1 MTRRMVGY
9 IPVEWRYTPSTVL
22 VYERGTWWVLPVPSE
37 RRRRHR
43 MRTRRVR
50 GR

>member
-22 VYERGTWWVLPVPSE
+22 VYERGTWWVLPVASE
-37 RRRRHR
+37 RTRKHR
-43 MRTRRVR
+43 MRARRMR